1 MTQLQLFDL
10 GPDAG
15 TAPPVAPAAVP
26 EPLTALAPRLPA
38 SLRLGTSSWSF
49 PGWSGIVYDRAY
61 PQRRLARHGLAAYAR
76 HPLLTTAGVDR
87 THYAPVAAG
96 DLAAYAAVVPDRFRF
111 VVKAHEAC
119 SVARWPEHDRYGE
132 RRGQANPR
140 FLDPAYAA
148 DAVVAPYAEGLGE
161 KAGALL
167 FQFAPQ
173 DLAPLG
179 GPGRF
184 VERLH
189 AFLEA
194 LPRGPLYAVEIR
206 NRELL
211 DGAYGEALADAG
223 AVHCL
228 NVHARMPDV
237 GTQARRTGAL
247 DGPALVVRWMLFA
260 NLSYEAARRRYQP
273 FDRLVDEDLPTRR
286 AVAAL
291 ALDVAESGRPVYVIA
306 NNKAE
311 GSAPLTLFK
320 LGQLLAQ
327 LRCR

>member
-1 MTQLQLFDL
+1 
-10 GPDAG
+10 
-15 TAPPVAPAAVP
+15 VAPAAVP
-26 EPLTALAPRLPA
+26 ESLATTATALPA
-38 SLRLGTSSWSF
+38 ALHLGTSSWSF
-49 PGWSGIVYDRAY
+49 PGWSGIVYDRPY
-61 PQRRLARHGLAAYAR
+61 STQRLARHGLAAYAR
-76 HPLLTTAGVDR
+76 HPLLTAAGVDR

-96 DLAAYAAVVPDRFRF
+96 DLAAYAAAVPDAFRF
-111 VVKAHEAC
+111 VVKAHEA
-119 SVARWPEHDRYGE
+119 STVHRWPEHPRYGE
-132 RRGQANPR
+132 HRGAVNPL

-148 DAVVAPYAEGLGE
+148 DAVVAPYREGLGE
-161 KAGALL
+161 KGGALL

-189 AFLEA
+189 AFLTA
-194 LPRGPLYAVEIR
+194 LPRGPLYAVEVR

-211 DGAYGEALADAG
+211 DGAYGDALADAG

-228 NVHARMPDV
+228 NAHSRMPDV
-237 GTQARRTGAL
+237 ATQAHLTGAL
-247 DGPALVVRWMLFA
+247 DGPALVVRWMLIA
-260 NLSYEAARRRYQP
+260 GLGYQEARQRYQP

-286 AVAAL
+286 AIAAL

-311 GSAPLTLFK
+311 GSAPRTLFR
-320 LGQLLAQ
+320 LAELVALL
-327 LRCR
+327 RRGR